1 MKIQGPAELSAIP
14 RYRQILRQH
23 LPDRFFKTTHWN
35 LLWFIPHG
43 LVIGL
48 ALWLLDQHFSWWYAP
63 VLGLLM
69 GHSVGCLGFLAHE
82 ICHGGIKNKT
92 LRHLLAGIGFSP
104 FGIGPL
110 LWSRWHNAEHHGHTQ
125 MPGIDPDHL
134 FTLEAFQNNKVLKA
148 LYRISPIL
156 RNVIIFGFFTL
167 MMSHRN
173 LVMLGTHLRDPN
185 ASARDR
191 AAYLFQFLF
200 PKACWIGV
208 TLVLGWQVFVF
219 GYVLSLLVGN
229 GMVITYISTNHFL
242 NPLADER
249 DVLAGSLSVTLP
261 RWLAWVDVM
270 HHRFGAHVS
279 HHLFPH
285 APSRYSRK
293 IEARIAELWPDRY
306 HAMPLWDALK
316 LLARTPWVY
325 GADGKQFID
334 PQSGKHTP
342 TLGHGL

>member
-1 MKIQGPAELSAIP
+1 MQNPSTAVSTAIP

-23 LPDRFFKTTHWN
+23 LPDRFFKTSHWN
-35 LLWFIPHG
+35 LLWFIPHT
-43 LVIGL
+43 LVIVGT
-48 ALWLLDQHFSWWYAP
+48 LWLLHRHFSWWYAP
-63 VLGLLM
+63 LLGLAM

-82 ICHGGIKNKT
+82 VCHGGIKWKP
-92 LRHLLAGIGFSP
+92 LRHFLAGLGFSP

-134 FTLEAFQNNKVLKA
+134 FTIEAFQNNRVMKA
-148 LYRISPIL
+148 LYKISPVL
-156 RNVIIFGFFTL
+156 RNVVIFSFFTL

-173 LVMLGTHLRDPN
+173 LVMLATHLKDPKTT
-185 ASARDR
+185 SWER
-191 AAYLFQFLF
+191 AVLLFQFIV
-200 PKACWIGV
+200 PKACWIAL
-208 TLVLGWQVFVF
+208 TLALGWKVFLF

-229 GMVITYISTNHFL
+229 AMVIAYISTNHFL

-249 DVLAGSLSVTLP
+249 DVLASSLSVTLP
-261 RWLAWVDVM
+261 RWLSWLDVI
-270 HHRFGAHVS
+270 HSRFGAHVS
-279 HHLFPH
+279 HHLFPQ
-285 APSRYSRK
+285 APSKYSRK
-293 IEARIAELWPDRY
+293 IEAKIAQLWPDRY

-325 GADGKQFID
+325 DANGKAFID
-334 PQSGKHTP
+334 PQSGQQTP